1 MKRKNK
7 PVINRALPGNE
18 SLLKQLWDD
27 PMGRAGMIG
36 VGIVIL
42 LAAFAPW
49 IAHFDVGKMNSKAR
63 FAAPNATYWFGTDN
77 FGRDIYSRIVYGAR
91 VSIIV
96 GVVAVSIA
104 AGFGYLFGLI
114 AGFFEG
120 KAESVIMMVMDV
132 VFAFPHILLALFIV
146 IQRIVVTASE
156 KKKAGKKQQGEP
168 G

>member
-49 IAHFDVGKMNSKAR
+49 IAHFDVGAIFTAASSTAR
-63 FAAPNATYWFGTDN
+63 
-77 FGRDIYSRIVYGAR
+77 
-91 VSIIV
+91 
-96 GVVAVSIA
+96 
-104 AGFGYLFGLI
+104 GYPSSS
-114 AGFFEG
+114 AWSPS
-120 KAESVIMMVMDV
+120 ASPPASVTCS
-132 VFAFPHILLALFIV
+132 A
-146 IQRIVVTASE
+146 
-156 KKKAGKKQQGEP
+156 
-168 G
+168 

>member
-104 AGFGYLFGLI
+104 TGFGYLFGLI
-114 AGFFEG
+114 A
-120 KAESVIMMVMDV
+120 ATNALSDV
-132 VFAFPHILLALFIV
+132 YAM
-146 IQRIVVTASE
+146 
-156 KKKAGKKQQGEP
+156 GGEP
-168 G
+168 